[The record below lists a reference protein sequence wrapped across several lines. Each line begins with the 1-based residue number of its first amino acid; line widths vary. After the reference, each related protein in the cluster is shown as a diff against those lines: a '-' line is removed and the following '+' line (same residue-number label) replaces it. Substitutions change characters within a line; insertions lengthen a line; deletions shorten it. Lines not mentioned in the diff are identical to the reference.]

1 MSAPQTDPGPVN
13 PKRWLVLV
21 AMTGSL
27 SMIML
32 DQTVVSV
39 ALPTMG
45 RELSLSPGAQQWVV
59 NAYVLALAALV
70 ALGGKAADLLGPR
83 RAFRSGVT
91 LFFLAS
97 VGCGLAPAGPLGEAT
112 IIAFRTLQGAGAALM
127 VPVSAAI
134 VIAAFGPSERGRA
147 MAIFAGISQVFVALG
162 PLIGGLLT
170 EYVSWRAVFFLNVPV
185 GIATLVL
192 VAVAP
197 VPAERVP
204 GTVVRPLD
212 VVLVV
217 AGLAVTTFAIQ
228 AAGAVGLSPGVLV
241 LLAAGV
247 GATAWFVV
255 RQIRAS
261 DPLIHVRLF
270 TDRGFTG
277 AAVVMGFVQFGL
289 LGLVLYSSIYLQELL
304 GFGPM
309 QAGLAVL
316 PLILPLTVAAQVGG
330 RWYDRAGVR
339 GPVLTGLVLCAVGTV
354 VWLLALPGL
363 DYARQTPG
371 MALVGL
377 GLGLTLSPTNT
388 DALSRVGATER
399 TQASGVVQ
407 TVRQLGGTLG
417 VAVIGAVVI
426 AADADLPGR
435 TAAPSGIAA
444 GFWVAAGAFV
454 VAALV
459 GGALL
464 ARREPAAARAGRASG
479 AATRPVDAG

>member
-1 MSAPQTDPGPVN
+1 MSAPAGEVSPQ
-13 PKRWLVLV
+13 RWLVLV

-45 RELSLSPGAQQWVV
+45 RDLSLSPGAQQWVV

-83 RAFRSGVT
+83 RAFRSGVS

-97 VGCGLAPAGPLGEAT
+97 VGCGLAPAGEFGEAT
-112 IIAFRTLQGAGAALM
+112 ILACRTLQGAGAALM
-127 VPVSAAI
+127 VPVSGAI
-134 VIAAFGPSERGRA
+134 VIASFGPGERGRA
-147 MAIFAGISQVFVALG
+147 MAIFAGISQIFVALG

-192 VAVAP
+192 VAIAP
-197 VPAERVP
+197 VPAARVP
-204 GTVVRPLD
+204 GAAVRPLD
-212 VVLVV
+212 VLLVV
-217 AGLAVTTFAIQ
+217 AGLAATTFGIQ
-228 AAGAVGLSPGVLV
+228 LAGTDGLSSPLV
-241 LLAAGV
+241 PALLVGGLAATG
-247 GATAWFVV
+247 WFVV
-255 RQIRAS
+255 RQVRAA

-270 TDRGFTG
+270 TDRAFTG
-277 AAVVMGFVQFGL
+277 DAAVMGFVQFGL

-309 QAGLAVL
+309 AAGLAVL
-316 PLILPLTVAAQVGG
+316 PLILPLTVAAQLGG
-330 RWYDRAGVR
+330 RWFDRAGVR
-339 GPVLTGLVLCAVGTV
+339 GPVITGLVLCAVGTV
-354 VWLLALPGL
+354 LWLLALPGL
-363 DYARQTPG
+363 EYALQTPG
-371 MALVGL
+371 MALVGI

-388 DALSRVGATER
+388 DALARVGVSER

-426 AADADLPGR
+426 AADGETPGQ

-444 GFWVAAGAFV
+444 GFWVAAVAFAL
-454 VAALV
+454 AALV
-459 GGALL
+459 GATLL
-464 ARREPAAARAGRASG
+464 ARRDTPVPTGTVKLPASRDPSLGSG
-479 AATRPVDAG
+479 